1 MGRIKSKLIKR
12 TGRNLLKESDR
23 FSDNFDE
30 NKGIL
35 RDVLVFKK
43 VRNQIAGHITRI
55 KKIEKKKS

>member
-1 MGRIKSKLIKR
+1 M
-12 TGRNLLKESDR
+12 KESDR